1 MIKLQFSTQVLCEKD
16 FLGRNYFGFG
26 NDVDL
31 LLKENWLLVSK
42 HGHRK
47 LIELLKICSNP
58 SKSKDAVRLATPD
71 KVKMDLYKALEQIV
85 NFMEDDENS

>member
-1 MIKLQFSTQVLCEKD
+1 MKEFKFSIQVVCEKI
-16 FLGRNYFGFG
+16 FLGRPYLGVG
-26 NDVDL
+26 NNVDL
-31 LLKENWLLVSK
+31 ILKENGLLVSK

-71 KVKMDLYKALEQIV
+71 KVKMDMYKALEQIV

>member
-1 MIKLQFSTQVLCEKD
+1 M
-16 FLGRNYFGFG
+16 
-26 NDVDL
+26 
-31 LLKENWLLVSK
+31 KENGLLVSK

-47 LIELLKICSNP
+47 LNELLKACSNP
-58 SKSKDAVRLATPD
+58 SKSKDAVRLAAPD

>member
-1 MIKLQFSTQVLCEKD
+1 MIEFQFSDLLVCEKV
-16 FLGRNYFGFG
+16 FLGRPYVGDG

-31 LLKENWLLVSK
+31 IFKENRLLVSK
-42 HGHRK
+42 HGCHK
-47 LIELLKICSNP
+47 LKELLKTCSNP

-71 KVKMDLYKALEQIV
+71 KVKMDLYKALEQIA

>member
-16 FLGRNYFGFG
+16 FLGRTYFGFG

-47 LIELLKICSNP
+47 LKELLKTCSNP
-58 SKSKDAVRLATPD
+58 SKAKDDVRLATPE
-71 KVKMDLYKALEQIV
+71 KVRKDLYKALEQIV
-85 NFMEDDENS
+85 NLMGDADNS